1 MFLQFRQL
9 AKCVQRVRHSD
20 PRDTAGGDR
29 TGVARTI
36 TALHWWA
43 NTNLARSVWPTHW
56 TRVPLTVCNVKPLLL
71 QTMCVNYFLD

>member
-1 MFLQFRQL
+1 MPKKVALYSKKKHFNTQSVTTMFLQFRQL

-36 TALHWWA
+36 TALH
-43 NTNLARSVWPTHW
+43 
-56 TRVPLTVCNVKPLLL
+56 
-71 QTMCVNYFLD
+71 